1 MARITDKVYNDLL
14 PKIEN
19 WKQLYPE
26 IIMISLTRDD
36 FDGIFR
42 VPTLED
48 IKLANSAPNDIDKNR
63 QLCLSCIL
71 YPEPD
76 IFEQLLQRRAGIITP
91 IATKLIEACGVT
103 QEAIVKK
110 L

>member
-1 MARITDKVYNDLL
+1 MARITDKIYNELL

-26 IIMISLTRDD
+26 VIMIQLSQDE

-48 IKLANSAPNDIDKNR
+48 IKLANSAQNDIDKK
-63 QLCLSCIL
+63 QAAC
-71 YPEPD
+71 PE
-76 IFEQLLQRRAGIITP
+76 LHIIP
-91 IATKLIEACGVT
+91 
-103 QEAIVKK
+103 
-110 L
+110 

>member
-1 MARITDKVYNDLL
+1 MARITDKIYNDLL

-26 IIMISLTRDD
+26 VIMIKLSQDE

-48 IKLANSAPNDIDKNR
+48 IKLANSVQNDIDKNR
-63 QLCLSCIL
+63 QLVLSCLL
-71 YPEPD
+71 YPEPEV
-76 IFEQLLQRRAGIITP
+76 FEQLLQKRAGIITP

-103 QEAIVKK
+103 QEATIKK